1 MLDVKVIKHLI
12 TSAKSLSKKVN
23 QLVNISVSSD
33 IEYVYLLIMEI
44 LVYNTVYG
52 SEILLL

>member
-1 MLDVKVIKHLI
+1 MLDIKVIKHLI